1 MLETM
6 VDAAATF
13 IEQAQT
19 KRQPHW
25 LSFCGP
31 SGTGKTHLASA
42 VFSSLKTAFADHE
55 SLICGALKFTWPRL
69 LPRLRE
75 GAYFLLD
82 DIRDAN
88 LVFLDDF
95 GTERPTEFA
104 LEKLYEIIE
113 SRSRKWTILT
123 SNLSAQQIAERMD
136 TRIASRLIRDGS
148 QVVDVVAKDFNLRE
162 VTP

>member
-6 VDAAATF
+6 VDAAANF
-13 IEQAQT
+13 IEAAQG
-19 KRQPHW
+19 KQQPHW

-42 VFSSLKTAFADHE
+42 VFGCLKSTFSEHE

-69 LPRLRE
+69 LPKLRD

-113 SRSRKWTILT
+113 ARSRKWTILT

-136 TRIASRLIRDGS
+136 TRISSRLIRDGS
-148 QVVDVVAKDFNLRE
+148 QVVDVVATDFNLRQ
-162 VTP
+162 P